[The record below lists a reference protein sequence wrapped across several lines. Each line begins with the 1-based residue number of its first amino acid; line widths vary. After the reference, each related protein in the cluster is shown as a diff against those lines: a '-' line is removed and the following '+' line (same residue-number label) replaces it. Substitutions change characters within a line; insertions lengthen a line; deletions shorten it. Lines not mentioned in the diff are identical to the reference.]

1 MSTVYKKSS
10 VYRNTPMYNNYL
22 GMYEPPISYD
32 TTKMKRRV
40 ISSKYHRRPDL
51 MAYDLYG
58 DANYWWIFTL
68 INRSSIKDP
77 LFDFTE
83 GKEIF
88 IPDNLAMIGL

>member
-1 MSTVYKKSS
+1 
-10 VYRNTPMYNNYL
+10 
-22 GMYEPPISYD
+22 
-32 TTKMKRRV
+32 MKRRV